1 MTAFVSAIFVL
12 HRDYFISTSTSTS
25 MPASAMAT
33 STMPAGHLNDLIN
46 GVRVMNVLHFE
57 RNVNYYLFPAK
68 LQPDIRIFNDAS

>member
-12 HRDYFISTSTSTS
+12 HRDYFISTATS

-33 STMPAGHLNDLIN
+33 STMPAGHLNDLID

-68 LQPDIRIFNDAS
+68 FQQDIRIVHDAF